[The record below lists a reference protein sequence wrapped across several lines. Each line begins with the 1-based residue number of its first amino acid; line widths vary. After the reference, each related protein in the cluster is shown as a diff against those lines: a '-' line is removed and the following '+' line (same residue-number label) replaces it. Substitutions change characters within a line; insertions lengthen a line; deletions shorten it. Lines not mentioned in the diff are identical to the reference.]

1 MATLNE
7 KTLLPIGAV
16 IGGIAMLVPAL
27 FALGAKNARDDAVAA
42 KVAALEVDQKDD
54 RKAVFAEL
62 QKLGTNVHELQW
74 SVERLR
80 EAVDKP
86 KR

>member
-16 IGGIAMLVPAL
+16 IGGLMAMVPAL

-42 KVAALEVDQKDD
+42 KVVQLEADQKDD
-54 RKAVFAEL
+54 RKALFTEIQRL
-62 QKLGTNVHELQW
+62 QTSVHELQW

-80 EAVDKP
+80 SETVDKR
-86 KR
+86 K